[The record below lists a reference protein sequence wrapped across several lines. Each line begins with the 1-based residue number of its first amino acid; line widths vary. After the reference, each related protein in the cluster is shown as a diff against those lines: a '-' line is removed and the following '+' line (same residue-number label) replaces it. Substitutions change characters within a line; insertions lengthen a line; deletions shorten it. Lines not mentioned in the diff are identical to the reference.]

1 MEHSRTFNTCS
12 KDETHF
18 REALEISLKNVG
30 RSDIKKEKDRD
41 LYRTKV
47 FTL

>member
-1 MEHSRTFNTCS
+1 MERSRTFNT
-12 KDETHF
+12 KEMLF

-47 FTL
+47 CTL

>member
-1 MEHSRTFNTCS
+1 ML
-12 KDETHF
+12 F

-47 FTL
+47 FTF